1 MVVCD
6 PKERQQLAI
15 KSLFL
20 KYQTMNN
27 FLHWR
32 ITRLPV
38 GKQLIRALTKA
49 PTATYVLCAWSNISL
64 FPPYL
69 IKINIISH
77 CMYMYLNPSI
87 TMCLPM
93 PSSSLALL

>member
-49 PTATYVLCAWSNISL
+49 PTATYVHCAWSNISL
-64 FPPYL
+64 FPLPILSKFISYL
-69 IKINIISH
+69 IVCICISI
-77 CMYMYLNPSI
+77 P
-87 TMCLPM
+87 
-93 PSSSLALL
+93 A